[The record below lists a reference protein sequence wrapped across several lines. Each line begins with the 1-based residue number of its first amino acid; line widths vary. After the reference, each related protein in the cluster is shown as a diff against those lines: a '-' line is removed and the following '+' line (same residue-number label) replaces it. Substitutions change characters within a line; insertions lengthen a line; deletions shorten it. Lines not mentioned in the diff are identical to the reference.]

1 MQKLLLLNIHY
12 ALIERHAGGS
22 VSAYR
27 RVGVS
32 AFGEVRLLSG
42 TAIMTRRSRRS

>member
-12 ALIERHAGGS
+12 ALIERHAWG
-22 VSAYR
+22 ACR

-32 AFGEVRLLSG
+32 AYRRLG
-42 TAIMTRRSRRS
+42 K